1 MTISKHYQYERNSRE
16 KFIEEH
22 LHGDG
27 YAIDYFIVDR
37 NHPDG
42 AEIHTVTD
50 NGIII
55 IHNYKTGAMVTKL
68 IARRGQIERL
78 YRDSGKEPPQW
89 LLELADWH
97 RSLGYNK

>member
-1 MTISKHYQYERNSRE
+1 MTISKHYQYERNNRE
-16 KFIEEH
+16 KFIDRH

-37 NHPDG
+37 GHPDG

-78 YRDSGKEPPQW
+78 YRDSGREPPQW
-89 LLELADWH
+89 LLELAEWH